1 MPDGLPSLLL
11 CRVSGNPSAD
21 ALGPPMPCTRRTLA
35 AALTL
40 ALLACGG
47 KHGAESPD
55 AGSSTYALTLVGGAN
70 LVLHPSEKRTLQVL
84 LAKDQVGP
92 VASASVHFEFQDGD
106 PAGAKI
112 DLADVQTDGSGVA
125 TVHFT
130 AGTSSSGRPTYKLV
144 ASAPSFGPDPVAF
157 SFNVIPVR
165 RLLQIVGSPSTH
177 VAADGQSAAVTIAAN
192 TSVGLKVREL
202 DADTGNSIAQDSLTF
217 SLPPAA
223 SNIYWTGNTA
233 TATTQTGA
241 GGDAQVFLFTKGTAG
256 GPWLITGQS
265 AGGGAAVTF
274 SVTVQLPTGSG
285 CTNNSQCPAG
295 QVCAGNPGTCQAGGT
310 SSGCDNGT
318 DNPCP
323 YGYLCIAGVCQPPTQ
338 NCDPNAPNCANGLCC
353 DPASL
358 ACKSVCPTTCAAGT
372 HCQPGASCGTGSC
385 VSDAVIPDVTGTWLT
400 RHDYSIVKALPT
412 ALRDVFMAI
421 RLLDQAL
428 LGKLTIQGLPSWLQA
443 IINSFISKLLQNY
456 LPDWLQTV
464 IHIADDIVTVLS
476 NLRSEGSM
484 HLVVNPDV
492 AHVKGT
498 EVWTSLVFYW
508 LPLCNGNIGG
518 DPGVPPDCARI
529 DIATTDSQNPGE
541 VGQCKGQSL
550 PTITVQVR
558 PFSATV
564 APTAVGAKTYAI
576 NVDKR
581 QVNVQM
587 GKVLLVL
594 VDLIISYVTPYHCI
608 DEITDCHAGPGGCP
622 LLDCYGLSQDL
633 AGPGTWLGGFI
644 DPSTLEGLCD
654 GVVTTAGQ
662 AVTQLLATVWSPT
675 ADILDFSGHASVSG
689 AATDPSVCL
698 AGSSSCAAQLGN
710 ANWDK
715 DLNSSSSATVNGRD
729 GNWSGDFFFKVI
741 GKLPGAWQATRP
753 Q

>member
-1 MPDGLPSLLL
+1 MFS
-11 CRVSGNPSAD
+11 
-21 ALGPPMPCTRRTLA
+21 TRRTLA
-35 AALTL
+35 AALSL
-40 ALLACGG
+40 ALVACGG
-47 KHGAESPD
+47 KHPTESPD

-92 VASASVHFEFQDGD
+92 VASAAIHFEFQDGD
-106 PAGAKI
+106 PAGARI
-112 DLADVQTDGSGVA
+112 DTPDVQTDASGVA

-144 ASAPSFGPDPVAF
+144 ASAPSFGPGPVAF
-157 SFNVIPVR
+157 SFNIIPVR
-165 RLLQIVGSPSTH
+165 RLMQIVGSPVTH
-177 VAADGQSAAVTIAAN
+177 VAADGQSATVTIGVN

-202 DADTGNSIAQDSLTF
+202 DADTGNSIVQDTLTF

-223 SNIYWTGNTA
+223 SNVYWTADTPTA
-233 TATTQTGA
+233 TAQTGA
-241 GGDAQVFLFTKGTAG
+241 GGESQVYLFTKGSAG
-256 GPWLITGQS
+256 GPWLVTAQS

-274 SVTVQLPTGSG
+274 SVTVQSSSGSS
-285 CTNNSQCPAG
+285 CTTNSQCPVG
-295 QVCAGNPGTCQAGGT
+295 QVCAGNPPTCQAGGT
-310 SSGCDNGT
+310 SGGCNNGS

-323 YGYLCIAGVCQPPTQ
+323 YGYVCVGNVCQPPSNTT
-338 NCDPNAPNCANGLCC
+338 CDPSAPNCANGQCC
-353 DPASL
+353 DPSSL
-358 ACKSVCPTTCAAGT
+358 ACKNVCPATCAAGT
-372 HCQPGASCGTGSC
+372 HCQPGATCGTGSC
-385 VSDAVIPDVTGTWLT
+385 VSDTVSPDVTGTWLT
-400 RHDYSIVKALPT
+400 RHDYNIKKALPT
-412 ALRDVFMAI
+412 ALQDVFYAI
-421 RLLDQAL
+421 RVLDQAL
-428 LGKLTIQGLPSWLQA
+428 LGKLDIPGLPSWLQA
-443 IINSFISKLLQNY
+443 IINSFIGRLLQNY
-456 LPDWLQTV
+456 LPTWLQTV
-464 IHIADDIVTVLS
+464 IHISDDVVTVLS

-492 AHVKGT
+492 AHLKGT

-518 DPGVPPDCARI
+518 DPGMPPDCARI

-558 PFSATV
+558 PFTATV
-564 APTAVGAKTYAI
+564 APTAASATTYAI
-576 NVDKR
+576 NVDQR

-587 GKVLLVL
+587 GKVLLAL

-622 LLDCYGLSQDL
+622 LVDCYGLSLDL
-633 AGPGTWLGGFI
+633 AGPGTFLGGFI
-644 DPSTLEGLCD
+644 DPGTLEGLCD

-662 AVTQLLATVWSPT
+662 AVTQLLATVWKPT

-689 AATDPSVCL
+689 SAASASACE
-698 AGSSSCAAQLGN
+698 AASSNCAAQLGN
-710 ANWDK
+710 ASWDK
-715 DLNSSSSATVNGRD
+715 DLNSSSSGTVDGRD
-729 GNWSGDFFFKVI
+729 GNWTGDFFFKVV
-741 GKLPGAWQATRP
+741 GKLPGSWQATRP